1 MPPTKA
7 NEVPRHWR
15 RTDVPHRH
23 AGRSLGTV
31 VTAAAGLA
39 LGGIVSWAVTGDK
52 AYDGATD
59 SLGERRAVTA
69 EGIGDDRPS
78 NEAVVPVPFSR
89 GGLIGDDRPSSE
101 AAVLVPFSRGGLV
114 GDDRSSSATA
124 TTSGAAAY
132 LASTWLEAGGAA
144 SSPGATTPVSVS
156 GWWLPFFA
164 GAVGPTV
171 TSVGDASTTTS
182 APSTTRPPATP
193 PTTTGPTP
201 PTTTGPTPT
210 TTTGPTPTTTSST
223 TTSSTTSTTA
233 PPTTDTTTEE
243 DPTSTTT
250 EVDPTSTTDPG
261 APGEDG

>member
-15 RTDVPHRH
+15 RTDAPHQH

-31 VTAAAGLA
+31 AVAAAGLA
-39 LGGIVSWAVTGDK
+39 LGGIVSWAVTGGK
-52 AYDGATD
+52 EYDGATV
-59 SLGERRAVTA
+59 SLGERRAVIA

-78 NEAVVPVPFSR
+78 NEAAVPVPFSG
-89 GGLIGDDRPSSE
+89 GGLVGDDRPSSE
-101 AAVLVPFSRGGLV
+101 AAVPVPFWRGGLV
-114 GDDRSSSATA
+114 GDDRPSSATA
-124 TTSGAAAY
+124 TTSRAAADP
-132 LASTWLEAGGAA
+132 ASTGSEAGGAPPA
-144 SSPGATTPVSVS
+144 PGATTPVSVS
-156 GWWLPFFA
+156 GWWPPSFA

-171 TSVGDASTTTS
+171 TTVGDASTATS
-182 APSTTRPPATP
+182 APSTTRPPTTP

-201 PTTTGPTPT
+201 TTTTGPTPT

-223 TTSSTTSTTA
+223 TTSSTA

-250 EVDPTSTTDPG
+250 EVDPTSTTDSG
-261 APGEDG
+261 DPGEDG

>member
-23 AGRSLGTV
+23 ARRSLGTV

-78 NEAVVPVPFSR
+78 NEAVVP
-89 GGLIGDDRPSSE
+89 
-101 AAVLVPFSRGGLV
+101 VPFSRGGLV

>member
-39 LGGIVSWAVTGDK
+39 LGGIVSWAVTGGK
-52 AYDGATD
+52 AYDGATV

-69 EGIGDDRPS
+69 EGIGDDWPS
-78 NEAVVPVPFSR
+78 SEAVVPVPFS
-89 GGLIGDDRPSSE
+89 GLIGDDRPSSE
-101 AAVLVPFSRGGLV
+101 AAVPVPFSRGGLV
-114 GDDRSSSATA
+114 GDDRPSSATA
-124 TTSGAAAY
+124 ATSGAAAD
-132 LASTWLEAGGAA
+132 LASTGLEAGGAA
-144 SSPGATTPVSVS
+144 SSPGATTPVNVS

-201 PTTTGPTPT
+201 TTTTGPTPTTTTGPTPTTTTGPTPT

-233 PPTTDTTTEE
+233 PP
-243 DPTSTTT
+243 
-250 EVDPTSTTDPG
+250 
-261 APGEDG
+261 